1 MAEETIEGAQ
11 NLGNPSGSDLD
22 KLAAQSDFI
31 NPARI
36 DQPIDP
42 TLKWQDN
49 FVNPT
54 NFIKD
59 GTAGISPNVLP
70 SDINQLSQQGAMS
83 PFASMIAK
91 QQQKINSLTDYSNYA
106 EPYAYDASPTG
117 THRDRYKAYGQE
129 TYNKIGFHPLIDNET
144 WFNQNTTFGDDLKRW
159 ATHSAWPMFVK
170 GVLDPIKSYASVIN
184 GDGLFYADPQGARDY
199 QYYNALA
206 QSTKGGFGG
215 FTVNLL
221 NSASYSMG
229 ILTEGAIE
237 GALIGGL
244 FGGPGGAAAGATTGL
259 RKLSNLPKAFS
270 NLAKGTGK
278 LLDDVASYS
287 NISKAKEYWKQAGTN
302 FGNFINPLENTFTAL
317 RNTDNLTNLARM
329 STTAGAFWHDVMA
342 MNLAL
347 SEGKLEGGFTRN
359 ELYDKLYNEFV
370 NKENRAPTL
379 EEQEGL
385 MKEAVAGSWWNTHN
399 NTALIY
405 MTNKL
410 VFPSITRASFVKGM
424 PKFAFGKTVTNVG
437 KEYQIL
443 FEPGKKALEGQFL
456 KQKINLIN
464 AIKSLGKPSTYG
476 KVGLNYF
483 KANVMEGVQEVLQDV
498 LQEATQ
504 NYYVEAFKNP
514 DARNIRYGAGL
525 LGDAIA
531 KQWSAHGFE
540 TFMSGFLMGTI
551 LQAPGKIK
559 TYATIGYND
568 YFKKDAK
575 FREYMDGREK
585 MADDIVSELN
595 TLYKNANYFFDPRI
609 SNYAQ
614 QGLMSKVIDN
624 PEEHTTKEIKDTEF
638 AAFQSAL
645 YSSLE
650 RGTFDMFLEHYK
662 KYQQASAKDIEEA
675 WNLEPG
681 QGQKALE
688 RFGQSLEDAERV
700 SFRYNQAKE
709 KMKDFRIDLNNYEKD
724 TEEYYQAQVY
734 NKAFNLA
741 LNSYTFLHESFD
753 NNLKRINK
761 LFGQFNSIASIAKK
775 PMTDVSVLVD
785 PNAMAREIEMLKTE
799 IETLETVTTQE
810 AVAELTKKRELL
822 ELYTR
827 YNDNLEKSYQ
837 LFASKE
843 VLNAKVEELTKLD
856 NSKTTEEDARL
867 EIYRTIVDEFEKG
880 LTTTDKTFKESFN
893 DLLIGLAETNEDRLK
908 VEQAIE
914 AQGGIDG
921 LYDAL
926 LDTLLLQ
933 NENSILNE
941 YTILLSS
948 PNGFYD
954 HVLRNFDF
962 MKKLYNNRE
971 DVIKDI
977 VNQEISAVERNT
989 LLNTLADQ
997 GIFIDLEEFA
1007 KWVENHNYYP
1017 EYFIDV
1023 TNNRMIN
1030 KGSLVYEDY
1039 MDILR
1044 RAAKLDEEKP
1054 AGEKLGLREKLDKK
1068 IAELTEERDNLIQK
1082 EKDKYYKAFE
1092 EKYGMTPDQYEA
1104 EQKNA
1109 AEGKTLT
1116 EDRRKELEADKKILE
1131 DAIKTL
1137 EESTNTVEIQAAADV
1152 IATKIMSKDKIKA
1165 PEYFSNQVD
1174 LYIVTPEKKAAV
1186 EELMP
1191 KYDSEESEVNAD
1203 AALKSLIF
1211 GEWARTKL
1219 NEVTS
1224 ELNKKPAVE
1233 TSALEQTEEY
1243 RKFQEVVEQ
1252 ITEKYDR
1259 IIEDVKA
1266 EFEKEGVNENT
1277 PKIYTTQ
1284 TEFEDF
1290 DSEFQKEITDLFD
1303 KYLVETLE
1311 EDIELKDTDPIQYE
1325 RLRKN
1330 WLESQ
1335 PELINSINERS
1346 KLKAEEKAKR
1356 LAEPPMLQFIPKQLS
1371 AENTTY
1377 EIGQIIKLFEK
1388 FLKEGSYKDKDGNT
1402 VKLTKKDIR
1411 IINED
1416 LEALKGYLK
1425 ARVDAAAPRNIAE
1438 ETVNL
1443 IQDNVI
1449 NKQDELEP
1457 IYDEDGNQI
1466 GRKFKDSETVPE
1478 RTSKVAEEIENDIL
1492 DNPPY
1497 IYFAIRDEVDAE
1509 TGKVLKKSPVE
1520 QLYDRIFNDPNVAQ
1534 EDKIPA
1540 FMAAF
1545 EERVYG
1551 KGTRE
1556 NPGFRAFA
1564 YPEKIAAVK
1573 NSLETD
1579 GTYEGLYE
1587 TIKREAHRESSD
1599 SGNVVDD
1606 LIRIFLTPNASTK
1619 SNFSEFTYDSDVEI
1633 KGRMTRISDVMSRKA
1648 FDKLFAPVSATS
1660 GGGIVTKFRL
1670 GVVDGTY
1677 MILSENVKLFDRNL
1691 RENGLTGELDLLLV
1705 REDGSVAIV
1714 DIKTST
1720 EAKWNKFGTGE
1731 GYEKSIYFRAQQ
1743 SIYGYMFHNNTG
1755 ISPELKLMPFSVKL
1769 SSDKV
1774 GYIED
1779 IDLAG
1784 IVPTGQDTID
1794 LEYLPEI
1801 EEFGIVRTE
1810 PENLVVRPTT
1820 KPRTESGYEG
1830 TDPSKTTLEDN
1841 IGKTVMFKGRAGK
1854 LVRMA
1859 DGSFAIEVPNK
1870 AVGIETLQMSLETLR
1885 ADKIVIKEY
1894 GSKEEMDE
1902 INTQIERLEKAIES
1916 QEGIF
1921 EIFPIQSLGVD
1932 IVNEK
1937 LTLDEVGLQIMAPVE
1952 KVGQVSTIK
1961 GEVVDASFSNE
1972 QETIASINGVKYTVN
1987 RDGTG
1992 AIVSLSYMIND
2003 AEISRLDFEIG
2014 QNGNKI
2020 GLLRNNLQKETDERK
2035 QNLILDRIAEL
2046 RADIQS
2052 KSIKRKE
2059 LYDNNKMAYLYGA
2072 NANDYIFA
2080 LNRLPNNF
2088 QKLTKNTDVLDE
2100 TRDLKS
2106 IDQMSLSAAV
2116 SQAITEILAAE
2127 YPQVLDTLLF
2137 GDVKTL
2143 NSNDLLKIDN
2153 WLEQT
2158 VEKLYQLGYTV
2169 INRGDLTDD
2178 IQNQVNALLELQN
2191 DLGLIKLTKNG
2202 KIRNFRKVQK
2212 FFSEPRKT
2220 KQKIQKRTIVP
2231 KDERTDSGKPK
2242 DVPGQS
2248 TREELKEIVKSAR
2261 EIDPELKDVD
2271 DTIKVKDLSESIDK
2285 INNAQLDNIEKVY
2298 KAEVL
2303 KALKNKQD
2311 VKVLKDAYIDR
2322 LSKLNKLV
2330 SLETIAKKEYLI
2342 SKNPIFE
2349 DPAETIYEVVRVN
2362 KNSVRLKNILTNE
2375 QNTLKEEDLN
2385 NLEKTTM
2392 EARKEEVPEVDE
2404 IDIEEGKES
2413 QDVVKELINDP
2424 EALNKAKEKAQKS
2437 TVKSRFEQLK
2447 KNSKK
2452 C

>member
-11 NLGNPSGSDLD
+11 NLGNQSNSDLD
-22 KLAAQSDFI
+22 QLAAQSDFL

-59 GTAGISPNVLP
+59 GTAGISPNVPP
-70 SDINQLSQQGAMS
+70 SGIKQLGQQGAMS
-83 PFASMIAK
+83 PFASMISK
-91 QQQKINSLTDYSNYA
+91 QQQKVNSLTDYSNYA

-117 THRDRYKAYGQE
+117 TFRDRYKAYGQD
-129 TYNKIGFHPLIDNET
+129 TYNKIGFSPLIDNET
-144 WFNQNTTFGDDLKRW
+144 WYNQNTTFGDDLKRW
-159 ATHSAWPMFVK
+159 ATHSAWPMFAK
-170 GVLDPIKSYASVIN
+170 GIMDPIKSYKSIID

-199 QYYNALA
+199 QYYNALG
-206 QSTKGGFGG
+206 QSTKGGLGG

-229 ILTEGAIE
+229 ILTEGAME
-237 GALIGGL
+237 GALIGTL
-244 FGGPGGAAAGATTGL
+244 FGGPGGTVAGASTGL
-259 RKLSNLPKAFS
+259 RKLLNLPKAFT

-287 NISKAKEYWKQAGTN
+287 NLSKAKEYWKKAGTQ
-302 FGNFINPLENTFTAL
+302 FGNFVNPLQNTFTAMK
-317 RNTDNLTNLARM
+317 NVDNLTNAARM

-370 NKENRAPTL
+370 NKENRAPSL
-379 EEQEGL
+379 EEQEDL
-385 MKEAVAGSWWNTHN
+385 MTEAAAGSWWNTHN

-410 VFPSITRASFVKGM
+410 VFPSITRASFLKGV
-424 PKFAFGKTVTNVG
+424 PKFAFGKTVTSVG

-443 FEPGKKALEGQFL
+443 FEPGKKALEGQFV

-483 KANVMEGVQEVLQDV
+483 KANIMEGFQEVAQDV

-514 DARNIRYGAGL
+514 DARNIRYGAGMV
-525 LGDAIA
+525 GDAIA
-531 KQWSAHGFE
+531 KQWSAQGLEVFL
-540 TFMSGFLMGTI
+540 SGFLMGTI

-559 TYATIGYND
+559 SYATIGYND

-575 FREYMDGREK
+575 FKEYMDGREE
-585 MADDIVSELN
+585 MADNIANELN
-595 TLYKNANYFFDPRI
+595 TLYKNSNYFFDPRI

-624 PEEHTTKEIKDTEF
+624 PEEHTSKEIKDTEF

-662 KYQQASAKDIEEA
+662 KYQQASASDIEEA

-688 RFGQSLEDAERV
+688 RFGKSLEDAERV
-700 SFRYNQAKE
+700 AFRYNQAKD

-741 LNSYTFLHESFD
+741 LNTYTFLHESFD
-753 NNLKRINK
+753 NNLKRIDK
-761 LFGQFNSIASIAKK
+761 LFGQFNSIAEIAKK
-775 PMTDVSVLVD
+775 PMADVSVLVD
-785 PNAMAREIEMLKTE
+785 PNALMREIEMLKTE
-799 IETLETVTTQE
+799 VETLETVTTQE
-810 AVAELTKKRELL
+810 AIAEATKKRELL
-822 ELYTR
+822 ELYTK
-827 YNDNLEKSYQ
+827 YNDNLEEAYK
-837 LFASKE
+837 LFTNKE
-843 VLNAKVEELTKLD
+843 LLNAKVEELKKLED
-856 NSKTTEEDARL
+856 SKTEDEEVRL
-867 EIYRTIVDEFEKG
+867 EIYKTIVDEFEKG

-893 DLLIGLAETNEDRLK
+893 DLLVGLADTNEDRLK
-908 VEQAIE
+908 VQQAIE
-914 AQGGIDG
+914 AQGGMDG

-926 LDTLLLQ
+926 LDTLLLR
-933 NENSILNE
+933 NESSILNE
-941 YTILLSS
+941 YTVLLSS
-948 PNGFYD
+948 PNGFYG

-971 DVIKDI
+971 DIIKDI
-977 VNQEISAVERNT
+977 VNQEITAIERNS

-997 GIFIDLEEFA
+997 GIFIDLEEFS
-1007 KWVENHNYYP
+1007 KWVEDHNYYP

-1023 TNNRMIN
+1023 KTNRMIN

-1054 AGEKLGLREKLDKK
+1054 AGEKLGLREKLDKR

-1092 EKYGMTPDQYEA
+1092 EKYKMTPDEYEA

-1109 AEGKTLT
+1109 AEGRTLT
-1116 EDRRKELEADKKILE
+1116 EDRKKELEADKKILE

-1137 EESTNTVEIQAAADV
+1137 EESTDTVGVQAAAEV
-1152 IATKIMSKDKIKA
+1152 IATKIMPKDKVK
-1165 PEYFSNQVD
+1165 PVEYFENQVN

-1191 KYDSEESEVNAD
+1191 KYNSEDQELNAD
-1203 AALKSLIF
+1203 AALKSLIY

-1219 NEVTS
+1219 NEVTA

-1233 TSALEQTEEY
+1233 STGLEQTEEY
-1243 RKFQEVVEQ
+1243 RKFQEAVEQ
-1252 ITEKYDR
+1252 ITEKYNR
-1259 IIEDVKA
+1259 LIEDVKA
-1266 EFEKEGVNENT
+1266 EFEKEGVDEST
-1277 PKIYTTQ
+1277 PKVYTTQ
-1284 TEFEDF
+1284 TEFDDF
-1290 DSEFQKEITDLFD
+1290 DLEYQKEITSLFD

-1311 EDIELKDTDPIQYE
+1311 ESIELKDNDPIQYE

-1335 PELINSINERS
+1335 PELINSINEKA
-1346 KLKAEEKAKR
+1346 KLKAEDKAKK
-1356 LAEPPMLQFIPKQLS
+1356 LAEPPMLQFIPKQIS

-1377 EIGQIIKLFEK
+1377 EIGQIIRLFEG
-1388 FLKEGSYKDKDGNT
+1388 FLKNGQYTDKEGKV
-1402 VKLTKKDIR
+1402 VKLTKKDIK
-1411 IINED
+1411 IINQD
-1416 LEALKGYLK
+1416 LEGLKGYLK

-1457 IYDEDGNQI
+1457 IYDEDGNQT
-1466 GRKFKDSETVPE
+1466 GRKFKDSDVVPD
-1478 RTSKVAEEIENDIL
+1478 RASQVAEEVENDIL

-1497 IYFAIRDEVDAE
+1497 IYFAIRDQVDEE
-1509 TGKVLKKSPVE
+1509 TGEVLKKSPVE
-1520 QLYDRIFNDPNVAQ
+1520 QLYDRIFNDPNVAK

-1579 GTYEGLYE
+1579 GSYEGLFE

-1619 SNFSEFTYDSDVEI
+1619 SNFSEFEYDSDIEI

-1648 FDKLFAPVSATS
+1648 FDKLFAPVSTTS

-1670 GVVDGTY
+1670 GMVDGTY

-1691 RENGLTGELDLLLV
+1691 REKGVTGELDLLLV

-1720 EAKWNKFGTGE
+1720 EKKWENFGTGK

-1755 ISPELKLMPFSVKL
+1755 ITPELKLMPFSVQL

-1784 IVPTGQDTID
+1784 IVPVGSDTID

-1801 EEFGIVRTE
+1801 EEFGVVKSD
-1810 PENLVVRPTT
+1810 PENLVVRPTE
-1820 KPRTESGYEG
+1820 KPRTKSGFEG

-1841 IGKTVMFKGRAGK
+1841 VGKTVMYKGRAGK
-1854 LVRMA
+1854 LIRMA
-1859 DGSFAIEVPNK
+1859 DGRFAIEVPNK
-1870 AVGIETLQMSLETLR
+1870 SVGLETIAMTLETLK
-1885 ADKIVIKEY
+1885 ADKIVVQEY
-1894 GSKEEMDE
+1894 GSEEELEELNSE
-1902 INTQIERLEKAIES
+1902 IEKLEKAIKS
-1916 QEGIF
+1916 QEGLM
-1921 EIFPIQSLGVD
+1921 EIFPVQSLGTD

-1937 LTLDEVGLQIMAPVE
+1937 LTLDEVGLQIMAPIE
-1952 KVGQVSTIK
+1952 KVGQVSTIE
-1961 GEVVDASFSNE
+1961 GEVIDAAFSNKE
-1972 QETIASINGVKYTVN
+1972 ETIASINGVKYNIN
-1987 RDGTG
+1987 RDSSGT
-1992 AIVSLSYMIND
+1992 IISLSYMIND
-2003 AEISRLDFEIG
+2003 AAISQLDFQIG
-2014 QNGNKI
+2014 ENGNKI
-2020 GLLRNNLQKETDERK
+2020 GLLRNNLKKETDDRK

-2046 RADIQS
+2046 KADIQS

-2059 LYDNNKMAYLYGA
+2059 LYDSNKKAYVYGS
-2072 NANDYIFA
+2072 NADNYIFA
-2080 LNRLPNNF
+2080 LNRLPNSF
-2088 QKLTKNTDVLDE
+2088 QKATKKTDALDE
-2100 TRDLKS
+2100 IQDLKS

-2116 SQAITEILAAE
+2116 SQAITAILAAE
-2127 YPQVLDTLLF
+2127 YPDAVDTLLF
-2137 GDVKTL
+2137 GDVKSL
-2143 NSNDLLKIDN
+2143 NSNDLLKIDS

-2158 VEKLYQLGYTV
+2158 IEKLYQLGYSV

-2191 DLGLIKLTKNG
+2191 DLGLIKLTKDG
-2202 KIRNFRKVQK
+2202 KIRNFKKVQK
-2212 FFSEPRKT
+2212 FFSEPRKG
-2220 KQKIQKRTIVP
+2220 KQKVQKRTSVP
-2231 KDERTDSGKPK
+2231 KNERTKSKQSE
-2242 DVPGQS
+2242 DVSGQS
-2248 TREELKEIVKSAR
+2248 TKEELRKIVKSAR
-2261 EIDPELKDVD
+2261 QVDPELKNMGE
-2271 DTIKVKDLSESIDK
+2271 TPKIKSLDKSINK
-2285 INNAQLDNIEKVY
+2285 IKKAQLDNIEKVY
-2298 KAEVL
+2298 QAEAL

-2311 VKVLKDAYIDR
+2311 VNVLKEVYNTR
-2322 LSKLNKLV
+2322 LQELNTLV
-2330 SLETIAKKEYLI
+2330 SLETISKDEYLI

-2349 DPAETIYEVVRVN
+2349 DPAETTYQVVRVN
-2362 KNSVRLKNILTNE
+2362 KNSVRLRNVLSDV
-2375 QNTLKEEDLN
+2375 QNTLKQEDLN
-2385 NLEKTTM
+2385 NLEKNTM
-2392 EARKEEVPEVDE
+2392 EAREESRVEIDE
-2404 IDIEEGKES
+2404 IDIAEASES
-2413 QDVVKELINDP
+2413 KNVVKDLANNPTAIN
-2424 EALNKAKEKAQKS
+2424 NAQKNAKKS
-2437 TVKSRFEQLK
+2437 DVKSRFQKLK
-2447 KNSKK
+2447 NNSKE